1 MADLEVRRSEG
12 VLWVCLNR
20 PQRKNAV
27 PVPMWAELQGA
38 FEQADQDPEVRV
50 LVVHGAGGNFCA
62 GADLS
67 GSDRRDIDESVQ
79 RPTGSPEEQSIRLM
93 RERIAPAAL
102 SLHQLRKPSIAMVE
116 GVAAGA
122 GCNLALGCDV
132 VYAAEDARFSQIFI
146 RRALSLDF
154 GGSWI
159 LPRLVGAQKARE
171 LALFGDFIPAAEA
184 AELGMIAR
192 AVPASELKALVEQ
205 RAQQLVAQSPAAL
218 ATIKRVLQESERLSF
233 AEAVDREFVLQG
245 RCLTSDDSKEAVAAF
260 LEKRV
265 PEFR

>member
-1 MADLEVRRSEG
+1 
-12 VLWVCLNR
+12 
-20 PQRKNAV
+20 
-27 PVPMWAELQGA
+27 
-38 FEQADQDPEVRV
+38 
-50 LVVHGAGGNFCA
+50 
-62 GADLS
+62 
-67 GSDRRDIDESVQ
+67 
-79 RPTGSPEEQSIRLM
+79 
-93 RERIAPAAL
+93 
-102 SLHQLRKPSIAMVE
+102 MVE
-116 GVAAGA
+116 GVAVGA

-159 LPRLVGAQKARE
+159 LPRLVGLQKARE

-192 AVPASELKALVEQ
+192 AIPASELRALVEQ
-205 RAQQLVAQSPAAL
+205 RAEQLVAQSPAAL
-218 ATIKRVLQESERLSF
+218 ASIKQVLQESETLSF